1 MRRLV
6 PGVDP
11 TPPSTGTPT
20 PTPPS
25 APFGPGDTGGATSA
39 QTGSPPLPPT
49 DETMGGSF
57 YIERPTR
64 SGPPLVVGGR
74 PTTQGV
80 VYTPKPISDE
90 VRRFQANLYSAN
102 PSSQTQMIVQG
113 LVAAGRVR
121 ATASPMQI
129 VAAYQ
134 QLLTQSGES
143 YDPKTKSALSPDQI
157 LAVDIEFNLANRSN
171 APRTTREKYFTRY
184 TDQQAARLA
193 RDNFRASFGRNP
205 TAQEERQYVRA
216 LRRAAASAP
225 REMVYNPDGTR
236 YMTDGF
242 NFDQWNRGFLA
253 AKMSEGEDLGGEY
266 GIAQDRIQ
274 AALTEYG
281 LDVSEDFR
289 WNMLR
294 RIGEGTATV
303 DTAVEQIRDL
313 AKTRYRGIAE
323 QIDRGLTVQQVA
335 DPYIRSLN
343 RLLERADGSVTNPLV
358 KQALNFTDEK
368 GNPRLM
374 SDDEFEELLRSQPEW
389 RKTVNAREEALS
401 LTNSVLQQMGF
412 GA

>member
-11 TPPSTGTPT
+11 TPPSTGTPS
-20 PTPPS
+20 PAAPAPPA
-25 APFGPGDTGGATSA
+25 APFGPGATSA
-39 QTGSPPLPPT
+39 QTSPPPPPPR
-49 DETMGGSF
+49 DEVMGGSF
-57 YIERPTR
+57 YTERRTR
-64 SGPPLVVGGR
+64 SGPPIVVGGR
-74 PTTQGV
+74 PTTDGV
-80 VYTPKPISDE
+80 VYSPQPISDE
-90 VRRFQANLYSAN
+90 VRRFQTDLYSAS
-102 PSSQTQMIVQG
+102 PSNQTQMIVQG

-129 VAAYQ
+129 VAAYEK
-134 QLLTQSGES
+134 LLTQSGES

-171 APRTTREKYFTRY
+171 APRTTQEKYFTRY

-193 RDNFRASFGRNP
+193 RDNYRASFGRNP

-294 RIGEGTATV
+294 RIGEGTASV